1 MWRIQTLCKGADHV
15 ADPVA
20 RLQGGIQYFSQY
32 LMLISSFLEGAK
44 VYSENG
50 WGPLPDLTLVW
61 IRH

>member
-1 MWRIQTLCKGADHV
+1 M

-50 WGPLPDLTLVW
+50 WGPLPDLTLFDHPRCLLLVFV
-61 IRH
+61 